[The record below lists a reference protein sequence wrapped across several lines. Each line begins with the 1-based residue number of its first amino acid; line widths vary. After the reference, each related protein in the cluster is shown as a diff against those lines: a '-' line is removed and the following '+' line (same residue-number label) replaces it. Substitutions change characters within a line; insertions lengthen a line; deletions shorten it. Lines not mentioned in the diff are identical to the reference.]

1 MANILVIDDSP
12 TFQATIGPMLQ
23 RHGHHCVFENNGEA
37 GIATAARLQPDL
49 ILMDIIMPGMSGFQ
63 ATRVIT
69 KKSETAHIPVIIVS
83 TKDQP
88 SDKVWGMRQGA
99 CDYLV
104 KEFSE
109 AALIAAIDHVLN
121 KQDA

>member
-12 TFQATIGPMLQ
+12 TFQATIGQMLQ
-23 RHGHHCVFENNGEA
+23 RHGHHCIFESNGEA
-37 GIATAARLQPDL
+37 GIATAAKVQPDL

-69 KKSETAHIPVIIVS
+69 KKSETSHIPVIIVS

-99 CDYLV
+99 CEYLV
-104 KEFSE
+104 KEFTE
-109 AALIAAIDHVLN
+109 EALIAAINHVL
-121 KQDA
+121 KK